1 MRLDLAEDVENNND
15 SDVDETDD
23 HNRVWSEFQSV
34 DVFLKECKLVS
45 LVALR
50 PALHV
55 RQPRVPVWCLCPCKR
70 TSASFL
76 FLLVHSK

>member
-50 PALHV
+50 PTLHV
-55 RQPRVPVWCLCPCKR
+55 G
-70 TSASFL
+70 
-76 FLLVHSK
+76 